1 MGDWSDFPAHVWLH
15 LPVALALLGLG
26 SLLRFAIPRRARV
39 PLLVAIIVAFHVWNF
54 MGEGP
59 SGVPHNVA
67 RDIGI
72 VLGYAAFAGGRMAV
86 RKLRRGEAVKVAGA

>member
-26 SLLRFAIPRRARV
+26 SLLRFAIPRRARL
-39 PLLVAIIVAFHVWNF
+39 PLLVVVVVAFHVWNYT
-54 MGEGP
+54 GEGP

-67 RDIGI
+67 RDLGI
-72 VLGYAAFAGGRMAV
+72 LLGYAAFAGARAGV
-86 RKLRRGEAVKVAGA
+86 RKLHRGKAVRAAGA